1 MKPLYLVILA
11 LILGAL
17 ACTLQTTPPTPPPA
31 TRPPATVSPGEILAT
46 VTRVQISPTL
56 LPVGNKIPTFTP
68 TTTPQPA
75 ICEISTGYPAGVVN
89 VRACA
94 GVDCAI
100 LTQANEG
107 DRLTVL
113 APGAWVKVQSGDTTG
128 WVNSKFCEVK
138 P

>member
-17 ACTLQTTPPTPPPA
+17 ACTLQTTLPTPPPA

-56 LPVGNKIPTFTP
+56 LPVGNKMPTLTP
-68 TTTPQPA
+68 EPVCTVR
-75 ICEISTGYPAGVVN
+75 TGIEAGAVN
-89 VRACA
+89 IRSCA

-100 LTQANEG
+100 LTQATEG

-113 APGAWVKVQSGDTTG
+113 APGAWVKVQAGEVTG
-128 WVNSKFCEVK
+128 WVNSKFCEVTK
-138 P
+138 